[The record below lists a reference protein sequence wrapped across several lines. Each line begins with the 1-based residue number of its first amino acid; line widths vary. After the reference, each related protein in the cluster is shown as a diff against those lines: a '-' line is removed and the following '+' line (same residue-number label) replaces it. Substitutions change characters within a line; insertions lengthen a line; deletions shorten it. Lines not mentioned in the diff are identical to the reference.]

1 MKVKLKPF
9 DGVYKDTRSGYKS
22 KSYGIVNSSAAG
34 DLLLGRVFI
43 TVRLDTENKQVGI
56 EKMLFM
62 PCLEFGEIERDI
74 VSDYGGLGYWFK
86 TDTPK
91 MCSSEDDLRANVC
104 FIIELAMK
112 MVSGVIQPARTA
124 LYIAGITEPH
134 KVDSNT
140 IDKRFFTYELD
151 FCKHWLVELLP
162 KKLMKLVEPKP
173 KPEAKP
179 TEARYTERP
188 YQDKSVNE
196 YHYNV
201 TSEILDDQSHPA
213 TGPDDNP
220 PGFIM

>member
-9 DGVYKDTRSGYKS
+9 DGVYKDARSGYKS
-22 KSYGIVNSSAAG
+22 KSYGIVNSSSAG

-56 EKMLFM
+56 EKMLFT

-151 FCKHWLVELLP
+151 FCKYWLVELLP

-173 KPEAKP
+173 EPEAKP
-179 TEARYTERP
+179 AYKVFDMEYRYIERP
-188 YQDKSVNE
+188 CDDEVASHSKC
-196 YHYNV
+196 
-201 TSEILDDQSHPA
+201 EIDQSHPA